1 MPTLDTIPFHID
13 FPTLLARLRIKE
25 NSPHASQLY
34 EFAREA
40 EAIARPKATYRISF
54 VDAMGDDWVVVD
66 SIKFSSRLLRVN
78 LNDAHRIFP
87 YIATCGV
94 ELEKWSTSS
103 EDFLLRFW
111 ADTIKHMAVH
121 HAAEA
126 MQQDLIAHFQPG
138 PLSSMNPGS
147 LGDFP
152 ITAQTDLFALLGD
165 VETQIGVQLT
175 SSFLMLPT
183 KSVSGIL
190 FPTEQSFF
198 SCQLCP
204 REQCPSRKAP
214 YDAQLWQT
222 KYSAN

>member
-1 MPTLDTIPFHID
+1 MPTLDAIPFHID
-13 FPTLLARLRIKE
+13 FHTLLDKLRIKE
-25 NSPHASQLY
+25 HSPHASQLNDL
-34 EFAREA
+34 AREA
-40 EAIARPKATYRISF
+40 EAIARPKATYRVSF
-54 VDAMGDDWVVVD
+54 VEARGDDWVVVD

-78 LNDAHRIFP
+78 LNDVHRLFP
-87 YIATCGV
+87 YVATCGV
-94 ELEKWSTSS
+94 ELEAWSTSN
-103 EDFLLRFW
+103 EDFLFRFW
-111 ADTIKHMAVH
+111 ADTIKHMAVNQ
-121 HAAEA
+121 ASEA
-126 MQQDLIAHFQPG
+126 MRQDLVARFQPG

-165 VETQIGVQLT
+165 VETLIGVQLT

-214 YDAQLWQT
+214 YEAQLWQT
-222 KYSAN
+222 KYT

>member
-1 MPTLDTIPFHID
+1 MPTLDTISFHID
-13 FPTLLARLRIKE
+13 FPVLLDRLRIKE

-34 EFAREA
+34 ELAREA
-40 EAIARPKATYRISF
+40 EAIARPKAIYRISF
-54 VDAMGDDWVVVD
+54 VDARGDDWVVVD

-78 LNDAHRIFP
+78 LNDAHRVFP
-87 YIATCGV
+87 YVATCGV
-94 ELEKWSTSS
+94 ELEKWSTSN
-103 EDFLLRFW
+103 EDFLIRFW

-121 HAAEA
+121 QAAEA
-126 MQQDLIAHFQPG
+126 MQQDLTAHFQPG

-152 ITAQTDLFALLGD
+152 ITAQTDLFALFGD

-214 YDAQLWQT
+214 YDARLWQT
-222 KYSAN
+222 KYS